1 MPCISACPA
10 CRQCVFS
17 SCAVS
22 LALSQVEDC
31 RLGCLLQV
39 FSIREAA
46 TANLQRL
53 AREFGP
59 DWAKEHL
66 VPQVRVPC
74 VKPCAASRH

>member
-1 MPCISACPA
+1 MCSNQIENC
-10 CRQCVFS
+10 CR
-17 SCAVS
+17 
-22 LALSQVEDC
+22 
-31 RLGCLLQV
+31 GCCSQV

-66 VPQVRVPC
+66 VPQVCRLV
-74 VKPCAASRH
+74 RL

>member
-1 MPCISACPA
+1 MLCMPQVVARPA
-10 CRQCVFS
+10 FWQCV
-17 SCAVS
+17 CEECMVS
-22 LALSQVEDC
+22 LLINWIRKRHADY
-31 RLGCLLQV
+31 LLQV

-66 VPQVRVPC
+66 VPQVR
-74 VKPCAASRH
+74 